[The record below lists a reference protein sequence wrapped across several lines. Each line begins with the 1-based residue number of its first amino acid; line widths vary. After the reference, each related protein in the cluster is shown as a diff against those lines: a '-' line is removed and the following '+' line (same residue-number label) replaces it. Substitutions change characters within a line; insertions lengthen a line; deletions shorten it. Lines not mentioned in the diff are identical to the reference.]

1 MSAIRDKIFAD
12 IENTSVTKSKI
23 KNALNYEQPTEY
35 IVESTNYSENTSLTP
50 VLTANKAFILG
61 YTDEDYNVYD
71 KGDCIIFD
79 DFTMDM
85 KYVTFP
91 YKVKSS
97 AIKILT
103 SKSDFNLL
111 YVYEY
116 LQFLKLESGE
126 HKRHYI
132 SEIQLSP
139 IPLVKIESQLKIGT
153 VLHALDKKTSVEH
166 VIYDLLEKQK
176 QALLSE
182 LFI

>member
-1 MSAIRDKIFAD
+1 MSAIRDKIFTD
-12 IENTSVTKSKI
+12 IKNTSTTKSKI
-23 KNALNYEQPTEY
+23 ENVLNYEQPTKY
-35 IVESTNYSENTSLTP
+35 IVESTDYSENTLLTP

-61 YTDEDYNVYD
+61 YIDENYEIYD
-71 KGDCIIFD
+71 KGDSIIFD

-103 SKSDFNLL
+103 SKNGFNLL

-132 SEIQLSP
+132 SEIQSLP
-139 IPLVKIESQLKIGT
+139 IPLVKTELQLKIGNILFT
-153 VLHALDKKTSVEH
+153 LDEKIRVEYA
-166 VIYDLLEKQK
+166 ICNLLEKQK
-176 QALLSE
+176 QFLLRK